1 MLTALNSIV
10 RFMASGQRLTALR
23 TEFRRFCLILRGVAA
38 GRTAHRLRSRSPAPA
53 VFTEIIRL
61 ILGAAGRANPL
72 AAWLRNR
79 QRVRKLVFGADLLH
93 HSVAVPN
100 TEPFVAAHQYI
111 RELVHFLL
119 VCAIE
124 VGEASV
130 RTVSVTQF
138 KLDLVKPRGI
148 HVDGDIE
155 LIVAFVAARLVAFLV
170 AIRVLIEDFF
180 LVFPDDPETLINPFE
195 VAAQ

>member
-1 MLTALNSIV
+1 M
-10 RFMASGQRLTALR
+10 
-23 TEFRRFCLILRGVAA
+23 
-38 GRTAHRLRSRSPAPA
+38 
-53 VFTEIIRL
+53 
-61 ILGAAGRANPL
+61 
-72 AAWLRNR
+72 
-79 QRVRKLVFGADLLH
+79 LH

-170 AIRVLIEDFF
+170 ALGVLIEDFF
-180 LVFPDDPETLINPFE
+180 LVFPDVRFNISYL
-195 VAAQ
+195 